1 MEHQSVPE
9 QAAVLTTVILSA
21 RARLSVINQ
30 RQDVLATEKA
40 NTITELN
47 GALKALQGLVGGL

>member
-1 MEHQSVPE
+1 MEHASVPD
-9 QAAVLTTVILSA
+9 QAAALTTVIMSA

-40 NTITELN
+40 NTIIELN
-47 GALKALQGLVGGL
+47 GALNALHSLVGVL